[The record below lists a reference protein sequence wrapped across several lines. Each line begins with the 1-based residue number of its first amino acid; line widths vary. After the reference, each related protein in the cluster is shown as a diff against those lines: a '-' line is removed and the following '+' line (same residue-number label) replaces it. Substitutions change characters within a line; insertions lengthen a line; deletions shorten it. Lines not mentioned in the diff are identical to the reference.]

1 MRHEKYTLNYNQLL
15 TRDLLPEPGEQG
27 QTRRIVSSNLHCSA
41 TDINVLLVI
50 KQIKHQKQNV
60 FKKPKDSGGSKQ
72 LCGYDI

>member
-15 TRDLLPEPGEQG
+15 TRDLLPESGEQG